1 MEFYGKK
8 ILLNMVYYTLIAL
21 LVAVGITFM
30 VFLGTSD
37 IALYSKIGYFILASL
52 FILLVVFDI
61 ICTCLNQM
69 KFVSGIILY
78 VLTVATIVM
87 GFVVYA
93 LNVTNGL
100 IPTDTVNVFI
110 SLIAMSMAMAVISIV
125 IYCVGEKIIEY
136 KTKR

>member
-52 FILLVVFDI
+52 FILLVIFDI

-87 GFVVYA
+87 STESLFAAVGGAA
-93 LNVTNGL
+93 LLGET
-100 IPTDTVNVFI
+100 
-110 SLIAMSMAMAVISIV
+110 MSMRGYLGCAIMFIGIIV
-125 IYCVGEKIIEY
+125 SQLEIKNKKQKALDV
-136 KTKR
+136 

>member
-1 MEFYGKK
+1 MKFYGKK

-78 VLTVATIVM
+78 ALTIATIIM